1 MQKVKSRRAA
11 WMVSLVLLPAI
22 LSAQVDTVKPKKYEM
37 TVKEAVDLAFKNVI
51 ELKNAIVD
59 YRIQDAKNREL
70 TGQALPQLSG
80 SVGANYYLQLPK
92 LLFPQSDE
100 GVYQVLRREGLVS
113 PTTQAP
119 PPTLVPF
126 SFQQP
131 WNLTAGATLT
141 QLLFQPDV
149 FVGLQAR
156 KTALGYNQAVIEQTK
171 ERIKD
176 SAYKRY
182 FAILIAQEQLRFLNE
197 SLIRLRKLYHDDS
210 IMFKN
215 GFAEKLDLDKVQVQI
230 NNLQTNTNAVATGVT
245 LAYAALK
252 FSLGISQRDTVV
264 LKDELTMETLKREV
278 LSEGFKYEDRAE
290 IRTLN
295 TLQDLQKLDVKRY
308 KMGYLPT
315 VSLAGNYTV
324 NGMGQKFFTEPG
336 TTWFRSSY
344 VGLNVNLPIFTGF
357 QRKYKVIESQL
368 TLEKVSNN
376 IELAKQGIDLEQRVT
391 KEVFINAL
399 VNLDIQ
405 QRNLVLAQSVYN
417 TTKIKFEQ
425 GLGPSFE
432 VLQSDTDYQT
442 AQSSYF
448 NALYAATVA
457 KISYLTS
464 LGKLP

>member
-80 SVGANYYLQLPK
+80 SLGANYYLQLPK

-182 FAILIAQEQLRFLNE
+182 YAILIAQEQLRFLNE
-197 SLIRLRKLYHDDS
+197 SLIRLQTLYHDDS

-264 LKDELTMETLKREV
+264 LKDELTMETQKRSIE
-278 LSEGFKYEDRAE
+278 R
-290 IRTLN
+290 R
-295 TLQDLQKLDVKRY
+295 LQ
-308 KMGYLPT
+308 
-315 VSLAGNYTV
+315 
-324 NGMGQKFFTEPG
+324 
-336 TTWFRSSY
+336 
-344 VGLNVNLPIFTGF
+344 I
-357 QRKYKVIESQL
+357 
-368 TLEKVSNN
+368 
-376 IELAKQGIDLEQRVT
+376 
-391 KEVFINAL
+391 
-399 VNLDIQ
+399 
-405 QRNLVLAQSVYN
+405 
-417 TTKIKFEQ
+417 
-425 GLGPSFE
+425 
-432 VLQSDTDYQT
+432 
-442 AQSSYF
+442 
-448 NALYAATVA
+448 
-457 KISYLTS
+457 
-464 LGKLP
+464 